1 MIYNKYKGFNFY
13 SLLNK
18 QSLQEKINLSK
29 QKNVEN
35 IFSLLIPIILSS
47 NIGNVNIINK
57 NVFIVKLKNS
67 KLIKQYTKKSHNKLK
82 NKEE

>member
-1 MIYNKYKGFNFY
+1 M
-13 SLLNK
+13 
-18 QSLQEKINLSK
+18 
-29 QKNVEN
+29 
-35 IFSLLIPIILSS
+35 FSLLIPIILSS

-82 NKEE
+82 NKKE